1 MRILIADDERDMAEA
16 LAAFVRTRQ
25 HEVVATVTTGGLDA
39 IHSYIRFSPDLLLVD
54 VLMPKFNGVTVCR
67 AVLSRNPAA
76 KIVLISGKLDAIHPI
91 VADTGAIAFLSK
103 PVDFSKLDEILNAVE
118 ASVAPSVL
126 AEAAA

>member
-1 MRILIADDERDMAEA
+1 MRILVADDEREIAEA

-25 HEVVATVTTGGLDA
+25 HEVVATVTTGGLDV
-39 IHSYIRFSPDLLLVD
+39 IHSYIQFRPDLLLVD

-76 KIVLISGKLDAIHPI
+76 KIVLISGKLDAVHPI
-91 VADTGAIAFLSK
+91 ISNTGAIAFLSK